1 MTLRQEKGVFSPGK
15 KCKPHAGRLG
25 QEEGLGLREPALSSE
40 AELKSISASGLQTR
54 LSAALRAGVIPVRER
69 LPVGFENN

>member
-1 MTLRQEKGVFSPGK
+1 MTLKQEKGVFSPGK
-15 KCKPHAGRLG
+15 KCKPHAGRLR

-40 AELKSISASGLQTR
+40 AELKSISAPGLQTR
-54 LSAALRAGVIPVRER
+54 LSAALQAGVIPVGER